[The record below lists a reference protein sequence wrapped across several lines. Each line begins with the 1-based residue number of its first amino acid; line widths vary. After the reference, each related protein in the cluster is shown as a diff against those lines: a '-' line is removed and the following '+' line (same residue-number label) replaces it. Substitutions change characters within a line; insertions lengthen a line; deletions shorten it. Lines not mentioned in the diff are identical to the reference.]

1 MKHKSFI
8 AIAFI
13 LLLSVTASS
22 CAGHK
27 DCQGKRHRVKT
38 EMGGWL

>member
-1 MKHKSFI
+1 MKKQVLIFV
-8 AIAFI
+8 AFI
-13 LLLSVTASS
+13 SAVAILASS
-22 CAGHK
+22 CGGHK

>member
-1 MKHKSFI
+1 MKTKS
-8 AIAFI
+8 I
-13 LLLSVTASS
+13 LLLSFIIIAIVASS
-22 CAGHK
+22 CGGHK

>member
-1 MKHKSFI
+1 MKKN
-8 AIAFI
+8 ALI
-13 LLLSVTASS
+13 LLTFITLTAVLASS
-22 CAGHK
+22 CGGHK